1 MSAGDREDADRPAR
15 GREDAPA
22 ERSEATTLPPA
33 RGRGDSHRA
42 RMDRRTAADLDV
54 ELDDEGSGDPRL
66 AVELRLLGMTSLLW
80 TAAAVQAISWAWA
93 TGVRLGADGPTWV
106 VMIAVQLAALYAVL
120 GALVRELPVERW
132 PGRGTSVRSSRAVPL
147 LIGGVLGLPLVP
159 WLWWRGR
166 GRASAPAPDRVD
178 RVRVTLLQL
187 PRVSALRLLTWGAA
201 AYAVDAVVLGLTSQ
215 WPRDITVALA
225 LLWVALVG
233 PVAAIAYGWAR
244 AILRPEYLST
254 PPAPHG
260 PFERTHDM
268 RLRLIVSA
276 SIASAGAIVAPLAA
290 GYLWLSQ
297 QQLDAGDE
305 GLELLAADAVAS
317 VAAGDSAMT
326 TLLAEHPSVTLI
338 ADGQAYGAVRE
349 RVPVGSGR
357 LDDDGDGVPDIF
369 VAREGVVTA
378 IVDLDAAETVPTDAL
393 WFAGLS
399 CLGCCVLALSLVA
412 ADLGRDVDRAN
423 EQVRAVAEGRAPPPM
438 SESSLSSLEIR
449 ELVQS
454 VDRLV
459 GRITEANIAKYVAI
473 EKAKE
478 ADRLKSQFLANMSH
492 DLRSPLNSILGF
504 SELLLSGIDGELSDD
519 QREQL
524 QLVHNSGRHL
534 LQQIDDILDT
544 AKIEAGRLDL
554 HPEPTPP
561 ATLLTRA
568 IANAKRRGAATIE
581 YESEFAAG
589 LPPVFVDPYRGVQA
603 LENVLLFAGERME
616 AGVIDIKVR
625 RGVTEDRRMVFFQVG
640 TPVRPATSE
649 QLAEAR
655 RGFYRI
661 PGHRG
666 LGLGLP
672 IAGSIAEL
680 SGGSLGIEDFGEAG
694 MEFTLILP
702 APEARRAVKLRLP
715 TDGGSS
721 RPPEAS

>member
-1 MSAGDREDADRPAR
+1 MSG
-15 GREDAPA
+15 
-22 ERSEATTLPPA
+22 ERDDT
-33 RGRGDSHRA
+33 GRA
-42 RMDRRTAADLDV
+42 RLDLGDDTGRARV
-54 ELDDEGSGDPRL
+54 DAGLDDDGPVDPRL
-66 AVELRLLGMTSLLW
+66 AVELRLLGMTGLLW
-80 TAAAVQAISWAWA
+80 TVAAAQALSWAWA
-93 TGVRLGADGPTWV
+93 TGVQLTADAATWSV
-106 VMIAVQLAALYAVL
+106 VVGVQLVAFYAVA
-120 GALVRELPVERW
+120 GALVREVPVERW
-132 PGRGTSVRSSRAVPL
+132 AGRGSSLSRRRIVPL
-147 LIGGVLGLPLVP
+147 LVGGALALPLVP

-166 GRASAPAPDRVD
+166 DRGPVPATDRADRT
-178 RVRVTLLQL
+178 RIALLQL
-187 PRVSALRLLTWGAA
+187 PRVSAMRLLTWGAA
-201 AYAVDAVVLGLTSQ
+201 AYSVDAVVLGLTTQ
-215 WPRDITVALA
+215 WPRDITLALA

-244 AILRPEYLST
+244 AILRPEYLSA
-254 PPAPHG
+254 PPASHE

-297 QQLDAGDE
+297 QQINAGDQ

-317 VAAGDSAMT
+317 VAAGDAAME

-369 VAREGVVTA
+369 VAREGRVTA
-378 IVDLDAAETVPTDAL
+378 IVDLAAGDVVPTDAL
-393 WFAGLS
+393 WFAGFS

-504 SELLLSGIDGELSDD
+504 SELLLSGIDGELTDD

-524 QLVHNSGRHL
+524 QLVHDSGRHL

-568 IANAKRRGAATIE
+568 IANAKKRGSADLE
-581 YESEFAAG
+581 YEPEFAAG

-603 LENVLLFAGERME
+603 LENVLQFAGEGME
-616 AGVIDIKVR
+616 TGVIDIKVR
-625 RGVTEDRRMVFFQVG
+625 RGVSEDRRMVFFQVG
-640 TPVRPATSE
+640 TPVRAATSE

-680 SGGSLGIEDFGEAG
+680 SGGSLGIEDFGDAG
-694 MEFTLILP
+694 MEFTLVLP
-702 APEARRAVKLRLP
+702 APEARRSVKVRLP
-715 TDGGSS
+715 SAGSGRAAGS
-721 RPPEAS
+721 MGDSEATPPEGS